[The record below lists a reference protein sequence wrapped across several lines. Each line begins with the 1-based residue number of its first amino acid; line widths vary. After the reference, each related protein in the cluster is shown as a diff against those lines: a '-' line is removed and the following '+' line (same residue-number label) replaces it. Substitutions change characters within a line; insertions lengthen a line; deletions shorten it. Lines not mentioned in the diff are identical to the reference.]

1 MTKFSLS
8 VCIGEML
15 MGASFCKS
23 RNRRLWIQLSAQG
36 PDGLCI
42 CPRCSMPGMKGPGDE
57 GCLVSRADMTT
68 EERFERIE
76 NELAVIVQ
84 AQHGIVE
91 SQRIQAETLSQLMQ
105 TIGAYVESSNA
116 HMKRVEDNL
125 DGLIRAITAEHT
137 NGKSKL

>member
-1 MTKFSLS
+1 MAMNNAWFHARYT
-8 VCIGEML
+8 
-15 MGASFCKS
+15 
-23 RNRRLWIQLSAQG
+23 W
-36 PDGLCI
+36 
-42 CPRCSMPGMKGPGDE
+42 
-57 GCLVSRADMTT
+57 DMTT

-91 SQRIQAETLSQLMQ
+91 SQRIQAETLNQLMQ

-116 HMKRVEDNL
+116 RMKRVEDNL

>member
-1 MTKFSLS
+1 MAQATKCAWFH
-8 VCIGEML
+8 V
-15 MGASFCKS
+15 
-23 RNRRLWIQLSAQG
+23 RYTR
-36 PDGLCI
+36 D
-42 CPRCSMPGMKGPGDE
+42 
-57 GCLVSRADMTT
+57 VTT

-91 SQRIQAETLSQLMQ
+91 AQRIQAETLGQLMR

-116 HMKRVEDNL
+116 RMKRIEDNL

-137 NGKSKL
+137 NGKAKL

>member
-1 MTKFSLS
+1 MD
-8 VCIGEML
+8 
-15 MGASFCKS
+15 ASFCNS
-23 RNRRLWIQLSAQG
+23 QNQG
-36 PDGLCI
+36 FGSI
-42 CPRCSMPGMKGPGDE
+42 KGSMPGMKGPGDE
-57 GCLVSRADMTT
+57 GHARYTWDMTT

-116 HMKRVEDNL
+116 RMKRVEDNL

>member
-1 MTKFSLS
+1 MARATKCAWFH
-8 VCIGEML
+8 V
-15 MGASFCKS
+15 
-23 RNRRLWIQLSAQG
+23 RYTR
-36 PDGLCI
+36 D
-42 CPRCSMPGMKGPGDE
+42 
-57 GCLVSRADMTT
+57 VTT

-91 SQRIQAETLSQLMQ
+91 AQRIQAETLGQLMQ

-116 HMKRVEDNL
+116 RMKRIEDNL

>member
-1 MTKFSLS
+1 MPK
-8 VCIGEML
+8 M
-15 MGASFCKS
+15 
-23 RNRRLWIQLSAQG
+23 R
-36 PDGLCI
+36 
-42 CPRCSMPGMKGPGDE
+42 MPGIDGRATKGAWFHE
-57 GCLVSRADMTT
+57 RYTWDMTA

-91 SQRIQAETLSQLMQ
+91 AQRIQAETLGQLMQ
-105 TIGAYVESSNA
+105 TIGAYVESSSA
-116 HMKRVEDNL
+116 RMKRIEDNL